1 MFVRQVGDKMQT
13 DLLNI
18 FFEESEEHLQSLNE
32 NVLILEQNPADMG
45 VIGEIFRSAHTFKGM
60 SASMEFTE
68 MADLTHKMEN
78 VLDEIRHG
86 NIVVN
91 ANIIDV
97 IFECIDNL
105 EKMVADVQ
113 QGGMGNIDAAS
124 TKQKLE
130 ALLNGNVEV
139 SADYVENNRISNK
152 NVVSHEVYIT
162 VEQQAILKAVRA
174 VMCIEA
180 LQNLGDIQKT
190 VPSIEEIEADAFGF
204 EFTVFMNTDRSV
216 EELKQVVLHVSEIDK
231 VEVKQGESS
240 QEVVSPEV
248 VVQEFVQVEET
259 VQPAIVTQMETPI
272 EAVVQPAMVTQ
283 METPIEE
290 VAQPASATSAKS
302 TTKTKNAK
310 VENRSIRV
318 QLEKIERLMNMF
330 EESVIERGRI
340 DELAQTIQ
348 NKELIEH
355 LNRLGDIS
363 KDIQNVL
370 LNMRMV
376 PIETVFNRFPRMVRM
391 LAKDLGKK
399 IDLQITGED
408 TEVDKIVID
417 EIGDPLVH
425 LIRNA
430 IDHGIETVEQRRD
443 AGKNETGTIKLEAF
457 HSGNH
462 VVIQITDDGNGIYKG
477 KVLEKAIKNGVVTEA
492 EANKLT
498 DREVFDLIFQPGF
511 STAEVVSDLSGR
523 GVGLDVV
530 KHTIHSLGGHL
541 IIDSE
546 EGKGSTFR
554 IELPLTL
561 SIIQSMLVQTND
573 KRYALPLGSIVE
585 AIRIKREDIQ
595 SLQGKDVLN
604 YRDQIIEVKH
614 LSTVFGEKT
623 VDEAFESYD
632 SQMVPVLIVR
642 NTHRSYGL
650 IVNTIIGQRE
660 IVLKSLG
667 DFFAESSNY
676 FSGATILGDGR
687 VVLILNPEGL

>member
-1 MFVRQVGDKMQT
+1 MQT

-18 FFEESEEHLQSLNE
+18 FFEEAEEHLQSLNE
-32 NVLILEQNPADMG
+32 NVLNLEQNPADMD
-45 VIGEIFRSAHTFKGM
+45 VVGEIFRSAHTFKGM

-86 NIVVN
+86 NMMVN

-113 QGGMGNIDAAS
+113 QGGMGNIDVVS
-124 TKQKLE
+124 TKHKLE
-130 ALLNGNVEV
+130 ALLNGNVE
-139 SADYVENNRISNK
+139 SSMEHTEPSSINNDDT
-152 NVVSHEVYIT
+152 VSHEVYIT

-174 VMCIEA
+174 IMCIEA
-180 LQNLGDIQKT
+180 LQNLGSIQKT

-204 EFTVFMNTDRSV
+204 EFTVYMDTDRSV
-216 EELKQVVLHVSEIDK
+216 EELKQVVLHVSEIEK
-231 VEVKQGESS
+231 VEVKQGNYIA
-240 QEVVSPEV
+240 QEV
-248 VVQEFVQVEET
+248 VQVEET
-259 VQPAIVTQMETPI
+259 ILPIAATQHESSL
-272 EAVVQPAMVTQ
+272 EAST
-283 METPIEE
+283 E
-290 VAQPASATSAKS
+290 PASTTSAKS

-340 DELAQTIQ
+340 DELAETIQ

-399 IDLQITGED
+399 IDLQIKGED

-430 IDHGIETVEQRRD
+430 IDHGVETVEKRRD

-462 VVIQITDDGNGIYKG
+462 VVIQITDDGNGIHKG

-492 EANKLT
+492 EANKLS

-561 SIIQSMLVQTND
+561 SIIQSMLIQTND
-573 KRYALPLGSIVE
+573 KRYALPLGNIVE
-585 AIRIKREDIQ
+585 AIRIKKEDIQ

-604 YRDQIIEVKH
+604 YRNQIIEVKH
-614 LSTVFGEKT
+614 LSTVFGENT
-623 VDEAFESYD
+623 VDEAFASYD

>member
-1 MFVRQVGDKMQT
+1 MQT

-32 NVLILEQNPADMG
+32 NVLTLEQNPADMD
-45 VIGEIFRSAHTFKGM
+45 VVGEIFRSAHTFKGM
-60 SASMEFTE
+60 SASMEFAE

-91 ANIIDV
+91 ADIIDV

-113 QGGMGNIDAAS
+113 QGGMGNIDVVS

-130 ALLNGNVEV
+130 ALLHGNVVTPTEHIEQ
-139 SADYVENNRISNK
+139 DHIGNDGG
-152 NVVSHEVYIT
+152 VSHEVHIT

-174 VMCIEA
+174 IMCIEA
-180 LQNLGDIQKT
+180 LQNVGNIQKT

-204 EFTVFMNTDRSV
+204 EFTVFMDTDYNV
-216 EELKQVVLHVSEIDK
+216 EELKQVVLHISEIEK
-231 VEVKQGESS
+231 VEVKQGHTS
-240 QEVVSPEV
+240 QEVVQIEKMIQSSAVAQVVSP
-248 VVQEFVQVEET
+248 VEAPK
-259 VQPAIVTQMETPI
+259 QPANTTP
-272 EAVVQPAMVTQ
+272 
-283 METPIEE
+283 
-290 VAQPASATSAKS
+290 AKS
-302 TTKTKNAK
+302 TVKTKNAK

-318 QLEKIERLMNMF
+318 QLEKIETLMNMF

-399 IDLQITGED
+399 IDLQITGET

-430 IDHGIETVEQRRD
+430 IDHGVETVEKRRD

-462 VVIQITDDGNGIYKG
+462 VVIQITDDGNGINKG

-492 EANKLT
+492 DANRLT

-573 KRYALPLGSIVE
+573 KRYALPLGNIVE

-604 YRDQIIEVKH
+604 YRNQIIEVKH

-623 VDEAFESYD
+623 VDEAFASYD
-632 SQMVPVLIVR
+632 GQMVPVLIVR

>member
-1 MFVRQVGDKMQT
+1 MQT
-13 DLLNI
+13 DLLSI
-18 FFEESEEHLQSLNE
+18 FFEESEEHLQALNE
-32 NVLILEQNPADMG
+32 NVLILEQKPGDME
-45 VIGEIFRSAHTFKGM
+45 VVGEIFRSAHTFKGM
-60 SASMEFTE
+60 SASMGFTE

-86 NIVVN
+86 NMAVN

-113 QGGMGNIDAAS
+113 QGGMGNIHVAS

-130 ALLNGNVEV
+130 ALLHGEQP
-139 SADYVENNRISNK
+139 
-152 NVVSHEVYIT
+152 
-162 VEQQAILKAVRA
+162 VEQAENEIEQNQDDKASLVVHISIQQQAMLKAVRA
-174 VMCIEA
+174 IMCIEA
-180 LQNLGDIQKT
+180 LSSLGEIEKT
-190 VPSIEEIEADAFGF
+190 VPTVEEIEADTFDF
-204 EFTVFMNTDRSV
+204 EFTVYLKTERS
-216 EELKQVVLHVSEIDK
+216 EEEIQQAVLHVSEIEK
-231 VEVKQGESS
+231 AEVKRLE
-240 QEVVSPEV
+240 ELSPVKIEEKQS
-248 VVQEFVQVEET
+248 VQEKELSQQSAVKE
-259 VQPAIVTQMETPI
+259 PAK
-272 EAVVQPAMVTQ
+272 
-283 METPIEE
+283 
-290 VAQPASATSAKS
+290 AKGKS
-302 TTKTKNAK
+302 AK

-318 QLEKIERLMNMF
+318 QLDKIERLMNMF

-340 DELAQTIQ
+340 DELAESIQ

-391 LAKDLGKK
+391 LAKELGKK

-425 LIRNA
+425 IIRNA
-430 IDHGIETVEQRRD
+430 IDHGIETVDARRN
-443 AGKNETGTIKLEAF
+443 AGKSETGTIKLEAF

-462 VVIQITDDGNGIYKG
+462 VVIQISDDGSGIHKG
-477 KVLEKAIKNGVVTEA
+477 RVLKKAIQNGVVTEA

-498 DREVFDLIFQPGF
+498 DREVYELILAPGF

-530 KHTIHSLGGHL
+530 KHTINSLGGHV

-561 SIIQSMLVQTND
+561 SIIQSMLVQTNET
-573 KRYALPLGSIVE
+573 RYALPLGNIVE
-585 AIRIKREDIQ
+585 AVRIRKEDIQ
-595 SLQGKDVLN
+595 TLQGKDILN
-604 YRDQIIEVKH
+604 YRDQVIEVKH
-614 LSTVFGEKT
+614 LSVIFGEKT
-623 VDEAFESYD
+623 LEEALAAYEG
-632 SQMVPVLIVR
+632 QMVPVLIVR
-642 NTHRSYGL
+642 NSRRSYGL
-650 IVNTIIGQRE
+650 VVNTIIGQRE

-667 DFFAESSNY
+667 DFFADSVTY

>member
-1 MFVRQVGDKMQT
+1 MQT

-32 NVLILEQNPADMG
+32 NVLVLEQNPADMD
-45 VIGEIFRSAHTFKGM
+45 VVGEIFRSAHTFKGM

-91 ANIIDV
+91 ADIIDV

-113 QGGMGNIDAAS
+113 QGGMGNIDVVS

-130 ALLNGNVEV
+130 ALLNCNVEA
-139 SADYVENNRISNK
+139 SMKHIEQECINK
-152 NVVSHEVYIT
+152 NDAVSHEVHIT

-174 VMCIEA
+174 IMCIEA
-180 LQNLGDIQKT
+180 LQNVGNIQKT

-204 EFTVFMNTDRSV
+204 EFTVFMDTDCSV
-216 EELKQVVLHVSEIDK
+216 EELKQVVLHVSEIEK
-231 VEVKQGESS
+231 VEVTQGEPIAREVASKKVVT
-240 QEVVSPEV
+240 QEV
-248 VVQEFVQVEET
+248 VQVEET
-259 VQPAIVTQMETPI
+259 LQPAVVTPV
-272 EAVVQPAMVTQ
+272 EATNQP
-283 METPIEE
+283 
-290 VAQPASATSAKS
+290 TSTMPAKS
-302 TTKTKNAK
+302 TAKTKNAK

-430 IDHGIETVEQRRD
+430 IDHGIETVEKRRD

-462 VVIQITDDGNGIYKG
+462 VVIQITDDGNGINKG
-477 KVLEKAIKNGVVTEA
+477 KVLEKAIKNGVVTESD
-492 EANKLT
+492 ANRLT

-573 KRYALPLGSIVE
+573 KRYALPLGNIVE

-604 YRDQIIEVKH
+604 YRNQIIEVKH

-623 VDEAFESYD
+623 VDEAFASYD
-632 SQMVPVLIVR
+632 GQMVPVLIVR

>member
-1 MFVRQVGDKMQT
+1 MQT

-32 NVLILEQNPADMG
+32 NVLVLEQNPADMD
-45 VIGEIFRSAHTFKGM
+45 VVGEIFRSAHTFKGM

-91 ANIIDV
+91 ADIIDV

-113 QGGMGNIDAAS
+113 QGGMGNIDVAS

-130 ALLNGNVEV
+130 VLLNGNVETPTEHIEQNHIDNDD
-139 SADYVENNRISNK
+139 A
-152 NVVSHEVYIT
+152 VSHEVHIT

-174 VMCIEA
+174 IMCIEA
-180 LQNLGDIQKT
+180 LQNVGNIQKT
-190 VPSIEEIEADAFGF
+190 APSIEEIEADAFGF
-204 EFTVFMNTDRSV
+204 EFTVFMDTDCSI
-216 EELKQVVLHVSEIDK
+216 EELKQVVLYVSEIEK
-231 VEVKQGESS
+231 VEVKQGEPISKEVAS
-240 QEVVSPEV
+240 KKVVTQEG
-248 VVQEFVQVEET
+248 VQVEEKL
-259 VQPAIVTQMETPI
+259 QPAVATQVESPI
-272 EAVVQPAMVTQ
+272 ETTNQPSSAM
-283 METPIEE
+283 P
-290 VAQPASATSAKS
+290 AKS

-430 IDHGIETVEQRRD
+430 IDHGVETVEKRRD

-462 VVIQITDDGNGIYKG
+462 VVIQITDDGNGINKG

-492 EANKLT
+492 DANRLT

-573 KRYALPLGSIVE
+573 KRYALPLGNIVE

-604 YRDQIIEVKH
+604 YRNQIIEVKH

-623 VDEAFESYD
+623 VDEAFASYD
-632 SQMVPVLIVR
+632 GQMVPVLIVR

>member
-1 MFVRQVGDKMQT
+1 MQT

-18 FFEESEEHLQSLNE
+18 FFEEAEEHLQSLNE
-32 NVLILEQNPADMG
+32 NVLNLERNPADMG
-45 VIGEIFRSAHTFKGM
+45 VVGEIFRSAHTFKGM

-68 MADLTHKMEN
+68 MADLTHKMES

-86 NIVVN
+86 NMMVN

-113 QGGMGNIDAAS
+113 QGGMGNIDVVS
-124 TKQKLE
+124 TKFKLE
-130 ALLNGNVEV
+130 ALLNGNVEA
-139 SADYVENNRISNK
+139 SMENAEQSSINNDDT
-152 NVVSHEVYIT
+152 VSHEVYIT

-174 VMCIEA
+174 IMCIEA
-180 LQNLGDIQKT
+180 LQNLGNIQKT

-204 EFTVFMNTDRSV
+204 EFTVYMNTDHSV
-216 EELKQVVLHVSEIDK
+216 EELKRVVLHVSEIEK
-231 VEVKQGESS
+231 VEVKQGSHK
-240 QEVVSPEV
+240 
-248 VVQEFVQVEET
+248 VQEGVQVEET
-259 VQPAIVTQMETPI
+259 IQQVEARQLESSLELPIQPV
-272 EAVVQPAMVTQ
+272 
-283 METPIEE
+283 
-290 VAQPASATSAKS
+290 SNTSTKR

-318 QLEKIERLMNMF
+318 QLEKIETLMNMF

-340 DELAQTIQ
+340 DELAETIQ

-430 IDHGIETVEQRRD
+430 IDHGIETVEKRRD

-462 VVIQITDDGNGIYKG
+462 VVIQITDDGNGIYKE
-477 KVLEKAIKNGVVTEA
+477 KVLEKAIKNGVITET

-498 DREVFDLIFQPGF
+498 DREVYDLIFQPGF

-573 KRYALPLGSIVE
+573 TRYALPLGNIVE
-585 AIRIKREDIQ
+585 AIRIQKEDIQ

-604 YRDQIIEVKH
+604 YRNQIIEVKH
-614 LSTVFGEKT
+614 LNTVFGEKT
-623 VDEAFESYD
+623 VDDAFASYD

-642 NTHRSYGL
+642 NSHRSYGL

>member
-1 MFVRQVGDKMQT
+1 MQT

-32 NVLILEQNPADMG
+32 NVLTLEQNPADMD
-45 VIGEIFRSAHTFKGM
+45 VVGEIFRSAHTFKGM

-86 NIVVN
+86 NIFVN
-91 ANIIDV
+91 AEIIDV

-113 QGGMGNIDAAS
+113 QGGMGNIDVVA

-130 ALLNGNVEV
+130 ALLNGNIEIPT
-139 SADYVENNRISNK
+139 EHIEQKTINNDDA
-152 NVVSHEVYIT
+152 VSHEVHIT

-174 VMCIEA
+174 IMCIEA
-180 LQNLGDIQKT
+180 LQNVGNVQKT

-204 EFTVFMNTDRSV
+204 EFTVFMDTDQSE
-216 EELKQVVLHVSEIDK
+216 EELKQVVLHVSEIEK
-231 VEVKQGESS
+231 VEVKQGHTSK
-240 QEVVSPEV
+240 EVVSKELGTQEA
-248 VVQEFVQVEET
+248 VQEDIQAATHVEST
-259 VQPAIVTQMETPI
+259 K
-272 EAVVQPAMVTQ
+272 
-283 METPIEE
+283 E
-290 VAQPASATSAKS
+290 VSKQPASATPAKS
-302 TTKTKNAK
+302 TAKTKNGK

-340 DELAQTIQ
+340 DELAQAIQ

-430 IDHGIETVEQRRD
+430 IDHGVETVEQRRD

-462 VVIQITDDGNGIYKG
+462 VVIQITDDGNGIHKG
-477 KVLEKAIKNGVVTEA
+477 KVLEKAIKNGVVTES

-573 KRYALPLGSIVE
+573 KRYAFPLGNIVE

-604 YRDQIIEVKH
+604 YRNQIIEVKH

-623 VDEAFESYD
+623 VDEAFASYD
-632 SQMVPVLIVR
+632 GQMVPVLIVR

>member
-1 MFVRQVGDKMQT
+1 MQT

-32 NVLILEQNPADMG
+32 NVLTLEQNPTDMD
-45 VIGEIFRSAHTFKGM
+45 VVGEIFRSAHTFKGM

-91 ANIIDV
+91 AEIIDV

-113 QGGMGNIDAAS
+113 QGGMGNIDVVA

-130 ALLNGNVEV
+130 ALLDGNIEIPN
-139 SADYVENNRISNK
+139 EEHIEQETINNDDAA
-152 NVVSHEVYIT
+152 SHEVHIT

-174 VMCIEA
+174 IMCIEA
-180 LQNLGDIQKT
+180 LQNVGNVQKT

-204 EFTVFMNTDRSV
+204 EFTVFMDTDQSE
-216 EELKQVVLHVSEIDK
+216 EELKQVVLHVSEIEK
-231 VEVKQGESS
+231 VEVKQGHILK
-240 QEVVSPEV
+240 EVVSKELGTQEA
-248 VVQEFVQVEET
+248 VQEDIQVATHVEPTKEESK
-259 VQPAIVTQMETPI
+259 QSANATP
-272 EAVVQPAMVTQ
+272 
-283 METPIEE
+283 
-290 VAQPASATSAKS
+290 AKS
-302 TTKTKNAK
+302 AAKTKNGK

-340 DELAQTIQ
+340 DELAQAIQ

-430 IDHGIETVEQRRD
+430 IDHGVETVEQRRD

-462 VVIQITDDGNGIYKG
+462 VVIQITDDGNGIHKG
-477 KVLEKAIKNGVVTEA
+477 KVLEKAIKNGVVTES

-573 KRYALPLGSIVE
+573 KRYAFPLGNIVE

-604 YRDQIIEVKH
+604 YRNQIIEVKH

-623 VDEAFESYD
+623 VDEAFASYD
-632 SQMVPVLIVR
+632 GQMVPVLIVR

>member
-1 MFVRQVGDKMQT
+1 MQT

-32 NVLILEQNPADMG
+32 NVLVLEQNPTDMD
-45 VIGEIFRSAHTFKGM
+45 VVGEIFRSAHTFKGM

-91 ANIIDV
+91 ADIIDV

-113 QGGMGNIDAAS
+113 QGGMGNIDVAS

-130 ALLNGNVEV
+130 ALLNCNVEA
-139 SADYVENNRISNK
+139 SMKHIEQECINK
-152 NVVSHEVYIT
+152 NDAVSHEVHIT

-174 VMCIEA
+174 IMCIEA
-180 LQNLGDIQKT
+180 LQNVGNIQKT

-204 EFTVFMNTDRSV
+204 EFTVFMDTDCSV
-216 EELKQVVLHVSEIDK
+216 EELKQVVLHVSEIEK
-231 VEVKQGESS
+231 VEVTQGEPIAREVASQKVVT
-240 QEVVSPEV
+240 QEV
-248 VVQEFVQVEET
+248 VQVEET
-259 VQPAIVTQMETPI
+259 LQPAVVTPV
-272 EAVVQPAMVTQ
+272 EATNQP
-283 METPIEE
+283 
-290 VAQPASATSAKS
+290 TSTMPAKS
-302 TTKTKNAK
+302 TAKTKNAK

-430 IDHGIETVEQRRD
+430 IDHGIETVEKRRD

-462 VVIQITDDGNGIYKG
+462 VVIQITDDGNGIHKE
-477 KVLEKAIKNGVVTEA
+477 KVLEKAIKNGVVTESD
-492 EANKLT
+492 ANRLT

-573 KRYALPLGSIVE
+573 KRYALPLGNIVE

-604 YRDQIIEVKH
+604 YRNQIIEVKH

-623 VDEAFESYD
+623 VDEAFASYD
-632 SQMVPVLIVR
+632 GQMVPVLIVR

>member
-1 MFVRQVGDKMQT
+1 MQT

-32 NVLILEQNPADMG
+32 NVLILEQNPTDMD
-45 VIGEIFRSAHTFKGM
+45 VVGEIFRSAHTFKGM

-86 NIVVN
+86 NIVVH
-91 ANIIDV
+91 ADIIDV

-113 QGGMGNIDAAS
+113 QGGMGNIDVVA

-130 ALLNGNVEV
+130 ALLNGNVET
-139 SADYVENNRISNK
+139 SMEHIEQESINNDDA
-152 NVVSHEVYIT
+152 VSHEVHIT

-174 VMCIEA
+174 IMCIEA
-180 LQNLGDIQKT
+180 LQNIGDIQKT

-204 EFTVFMNTDRSV
+204 EFTVFMNTDRS
-216 EELKQVVLHVSEIDK
+216 EEEVKQVVLHVSEIEK
-231 VEVKQGESS
+231 VVVKQGESL
-240 QEVVSPEV
+240 QEVDSMVATQETTRVEEMIQSSV
-248 VVQEFVQVEET
+248 VAQVE
-259 VQPAIVTQMETPI
+259 API
-272 EAVVQPAMVTQ
+272 ETAK
-283 METPIEE
+283 
-290 VAQPASATSAKS
+290 QPASAMPTKS
-302 TTKTKNAK
+302 TAKTKNAK
-310 VENRSIRV
+310 GENRSIRV

-340 DELAQTIQ
+340 DELAQAIQ

-430 IDHGIETVEQRRD
+430 IDHGIETVEKRRD

-462 VVIQITDDGNGIYKG
+462 VVIQITDDGNGIHKG
-477 KVLEKAIKNGVVTEA
+477 KVLEKAIKNGVVTES

-573 KRYALPLGSIVE
+573 KRYALPLGNIVE

-595 SLQGKDVLN
+595 TLQGKDVLN

-614 LSTVFGEKT
+614 LSTVFGEKS
-623 VDEAFESYD
+623 VDEAFESYE

>member
-1 MFVRQVGDKMQT
+1 MKMQT

-32 NVLILEQNPADMG
+32 NVLTLEQNPTDMD
-45 VIGEIFRSAHTFKGM
+45 VVGEIFRSAHTFKGM

-91 ANIIDV
+91 AEIIDV

-113 QGGMGNIDAAS
+113 QGGMGNIDVVA

-130 ALLNGNVEV
+130 ALLNGNVETP
-139 SADYVENNRISNK
+139 AEYIEQEPINNDDA
-152 NVVSHEVYIT
+152 VSHEVHIT

-174 VMCIEA
+174 IMCIEA
-180 LQNLGDIQKT
+180 LQNVGEIQKT

-204 EFTVFMNTDRSV
+204 EFTVFMDTDQSE
-216 EELKQVVLHVSEIDK
+216 EELKQVVLHVSEIEK
-231 VEVKQGESS
+231 VEVKQGHTLK
-240 QEVVSPEV
+240 EVVSKELGTQEA
-248 VVQEFVQVEET
+248 VQEDIQAATHVEST
-259 VQPAIVTQMETPI
+259 K
-272 EAVVQPAMVTQ
+272 
-283 METPIEE
+283 E
-290 VAQPASATSAKS
+290 VSKQPASATPAKS
-302 TTKTKNAK
+302 TAKTKNGK

-340 DELAQTIQ
+340 DELAQAIQ

-430 IDHGIETVEQRRD
+430 IDHGVETVEQRRD

-462 VVIQITDDGNGIYKG
+462 VVIQITDDGNGIHKG
-477 KVLEKAIKNGVVTEA
+477 KVLEKAIKNGVVTES

-573 KRYALPLGSIVE
+573 KRYAFPLGNIVE

-604 YRDQIIEVKH
+604 YRNQIIEVKH

-623 VDEAFESYD
+623 VDEAFASYD
-632 SQMVPVLIVR
+632 GQMVPVLIVR

>member
-1 MFVRQVGDKMQT
+1 MQT

-32 NVLILEQNPADMG
+32 NVLTLEQNPADMD
-45 VIGEIFRSAHTFKGM
+45 VVGEIFRSAHTFKGM
-60 SASMEFTE
+60 SASMEFAE

-91 ANIIDV
+91 ADIIDV

-113 QGGMGNIDAAS
+113 QGGMGNIDVVS

-130 ALLNGNVEV
+130 ALLHGNVVTPTEHIEQ
-139 SADYVENNRISNK
+139 DHIGNDGG
-152 NVVSHEVYIT
+152 VSHEVHIT

-174 VMCIEA
+174 IMCIEA
-180 LQNLGDIQKT
+180 LQNVGNIQKT

-204 EFTVFMNTDRSV
+204 EFTVFMDTDYNV
-216 EELKQVVLHVSEIDK
+216 EELKQVVLHISEIEK
-231 VEVKQGESS
+231 VEVKQGHTS
-240 QEVVSPEV
+240 QEAVQIEKMIQSSAIAQVVSP
-248 VVQEFVQVEET
+248 VEAPKQSANT
-259 VQPAIVTQMETPI
+259 TP
-272 EAVVQPAMVTQ
+272 
-283 METPIEE
+283 
-290 VAQPASATSAKS
+290 AKS
-302 TTKTKNAK
+302 TVKTKNAK

-318 QLEKIERLMNMF
+318 QLEKIETLMNMF

-399 IDLQITGED
+399 IDLQITGET

-430 IDHGIETVEQRRD
+430 IDHGVETVEKRRD
-443 AGKNETGTIKLEAF
+443 AGKNETGTIELEAF

-462 VVIQITDDGNGIYKG
+462 VVIQITDDGNGINKG

-492 EANKLT
+492 DANRLT

-573 KRYALPLGSIVE
+573 KRYALPLGNIVE

-604 YRDQIIEVKH
+604 YRNQIIEVKH

-623 VDEAFESYD
+623 VDEAFASYD
-632 SQMVPVLIVR
+632 GQMVPVLIVR

>member
-1 MFVRQVGDKMQT
+1 MQT

-32 NVLILEQNPADMG
+32 NVLTLEQNPADMD
-45 VIGEIFRSAHTFKGM
+45 VVGEIFRSAHTFKGM

-91 ANIIDV
+91 AEIIDV

-113 QGGMGNIDAAS
+113 QGGMGNIDVIT

-130 ALLNGNVEV
+130 ALLNGNVETP
-139 SADYVENNRISNK
+139 VEYIEQELINNDDA
-152 NVVSHEVYIT
+152 VSHEVHIT

-174 VMCIEA
+174 IMCIEA
-180 LQNLGDIQKT
+180 LQNVGNVQKT

-204 EFTVFMNTDRSV
+204 EFTVFMDTDQSE
-216 EELKQVVLHVSEIDK
+216 EELKQVVLHVSEIEK
-231 VEVKQGESS
+231 VEVKQGHTSKEVVSEELAT
-240 QEVVSPEV
+240 QEVVQV
-248 VVQEFVQVEET
+248 ATQVESTKE
-259 VQPAIVTQMETPI
+259 ISK
-272 EAVVQPAMVTQ
+272 
-283 METPIEE
+283 
-290 VAQPASATSAKS
+290 QPASATSAKS
-302 TTKTKNAK
+302 NAKTKSGK

-340 DELAQTIQ
+340 DELAQRIQ

-430 IDHGIETVEQRRD
+430 IDHGVETVEQRRD

-462 VVIQITDDGNGIYKG
+462 VVIQITDDGNGIHKG
-477 KVLEKAIKNGVVTEA
+477 KVLEKAIKNGVVTES

-573 KRYALPLGSIVE
+573 KRYAFPLGNIVE

-604 YRDQIIEVKH
+604 YRNQIIEVKH

-623 VDEAFESYD
+623 VDEAFASYD
-632 SQMVPVLIVR
+632 GQMVPVLIVR

>member
-1 MFVRQVGDKMQT
+1 MQT

-18 FFEESEEHLQSLNE
+18 FFEEAEEHLQSLNE
-32 NVLILEQNPADMG
+32 NVLNLEQNPADMG
-45 VIGEIFRSAHTFKGM
+45 VVGEIFRSAHTFKGM
-60 SASMEFTE
+60 SASMEFAE

-86 NIVVN
+86 NMMVN

-105 EKMVADVQ
+105 EKMVTDVQ
-113 QGGMGNIDAAS
+113 QGGMGNIDVVS
-124 TKQKLE
+124 TKHKLE

-139 SADYVENNRISNK
+139 SMEQVEQSSINNDDT
-152 NVVSHEVYIT
+152 VSHEVYIT

-174 VMCIEA
+174 IMCIEA
-180 LQNLGDIQKT
+180 LQNVGDIQKT

-204 EFTVFMNTDRSV
+204 EFTVYMDTDRSV
-216 EELKQVVLHVSEIDK
+216 EELKQVVLHVSEIEK
-231 VEVKQGESS
+231 VEVKQGNIAE
-240 QEVVSPEV
+240 EGI
-248 VVQEFVQVEET
+248 VQSI
-259 VQPAIVTQMETPI
+259 AATQLDPSLEARTPT
-272 EAVVQPAMVTQ
+272 AST
-283 METPIEE
+283 TP
-290 VAQPASATSAKS
+290 AKS
-302 TTKTKNAK
+302 NTKTKNAK

-340 DELAQTIQ
+340 DELAETIQ

-399 IDLQITGED
+399 IDLQIKGED

-430 IDHGIETVEQRRD
+430 IDHGIETVENRRD

-462 VVIQITDDGNGIYKG
+462 VVIQITDDGNGIHKG
-477 KVLEKAIKNGVVTEA
+477 KVLEKAIKNGVVTES

-573 KRYALPLGSIVE
+573 KRYALPLGNIAE
-585 AIRIKREDIQ
+585 AIRIKKEDIQ

-604 YRDQIIEVKH
+604 YRNQIIEVKH

-623 VDEAFESYD
+623 VDEAFASYD

>member
-1 MFVRQVGDKMQT
+1 MQT

-32 NVLILEQNPADMG
+32 NVLTLEQNPADMD
-45 VIGEIFRSAHTFKGM
+45 VVGEIFRSAHTFKGM
-60 SASMEFTE
+60 SASMEFAE

-91 ANIIDV
+91 ADIIDV

-113 QGGMGNIDAAS
+113 QGGMGNIDVVS

-130 ALLNGNVEV
+130 ALLHGNVVTPTEHIEQ
-139 SADYVENNRISNK
+139 DHIGNDGG
-152 NVVSHEVYIT
+152 VSHEVHIT

-174 VMCIEA
+174 IMCIEA
-180 LQNLGDIQKT
+180 LQNVGNIQKT

-204 EFTVFMNTDRSV
+204 EFTVFMDTDYNV
-216 EELKQVVLHVSEIDK
+216 EELKQVVLHISEIEK
-231 VEVKQGESS
+231 VEVKQGHTS
-240 QEVVSPEV
+240 QEAVQIEKMIQSSAVAQVVSP
-248 VVQEFVQVEET
+248 VEAPK
-259 VQPAIVTQMETPI
+259 QPANTTP
-272 EAVVQPAMVTQ
+272 
-283 METPIEE
+283 
-290 VAQPASATSAKS
+290 AKS
-302 TTKTKNAK
+302 TVKTKNAK

-318 QLEKIERLMNMF
+318 QLEKIETLMNMF

-399 IDLQITGED
+399 IDLQITGET

-430 IDHGIETVEQRRD
+430 IDHGVETVEKRRD

-462 VVIQITDDGNGIYKG
+462 VVIQITDDGNGINKG

-492 EANKLT
+492 DANRLT

-573 KRYALPLGSIVE
+573 KRYALPLGNIVE
-585 AIRIKREDIQ
+585 AI
-595 SLQGKDVLN
+595 
-604 YRDQIIEVKH
+604 
-614 LSTVFGEKT
+614 
-623 VDEAFESYD
+623 
-632 SQMVPVLIVR
+632 
-642 NTHRSYGL
+642 
-650 IVNTIIGQRE
+650 
-660 IVLKSLG
+660 
-667 DFFAESSNY
+667 
-676 FSGATILGDGR
+676 
-687 VVLILNPEGL
+687 

>member
-1 MFVRQVGDKMQT
+1 MQT

-18 FFEESEEHLQSLNE
+18 FFEEAEEHLQSLNE
-32 NVLILEQNPADMG
+32 NVLNLEQNPADMG
-45 VIGEIFRSAHTFKGM
+45 VVGEIFRSAHTFKGM
-60 SASMEFTE
+60 SASMEFAE

-86 NIVVN
+86 NMMVN

-113 QGGMGNIDAAS
+113 QGGMGNIDVVS
-124 TKQKLE
+124 TKHKLE
-130 ALLNGNVEV
+130 ALLNGNVEA
-139 SADYVENNRISNK
+139 SMEQVEQSSINNDDT
-152 NVVSHEVYIT
+152 VSHEVYIT

-174 VMCIEA
+174 IMCIEA
-180 LQNLGDIQKT
+180 LQNVGDIQKT

-204 EFTVFMNTDRSV
+204 EFTVYMDTDRSV
-216 EELKQVVLHVSEIDK
+216 EELKQVVLHVSEIEK
-231 VEVKQGESS
+231 VEVKQRNIAEEGI
-240 QEVVSPEV
+240 
-248 VVQEFVQVEET
+248 VQSI
-259 VQPAIVTQMETPI
+259 AATQLDPSLEARTPT
-272 EAVVQPAMVTQ
+272 AST
-283 METPIEE
+283 TP
-290 VAQPASATSAKS
+290 AKS

-340 DELAQTIQ
+340 DELAETIQ

-399 IDLQITGED
+399 IDLQIKGED

-430 IDHGIETVEQRRD
+430 IDHGIETVENRRD

-462 VVIQITDDGNGIYKG
+462 VVIQITDDGNGIHKG
-477 KVLEKAIKNGVVTEA
+477 KVLEKAIKNGVVTES

-573 KRYALPLGSIVE
+573 KRYALPLGNIAE
-585 AIRIKREDIQ
+585 AIRIKKEDIQ

-604 YRDQIIEVKH
+604 YRNQIIEVKH

-623 VDEAFESYD
+623 VDEAFASYD

>member
-1 MFVRQVGDKMQT
+1 MQT

-32 NVLILEQNPADMG
+32 NVLVLEQNPADMD
-45 VIGEIFRSAHTFKGM
+45 VVGEIFRSAHTFKGM

-91 ANIIDV
+91 ADIIDV

-113 QGGMGNIDAAS
+113 QGGMGNIDVAS

-130 ALLNGNVEV
+130 ALLNGNVETPTEHIEQNHIDTDD
-139 SADYVENNRISNK
+139 A
-152 NVVSHEVYIT
+152 VSHEVHIT

-174 VMCIEA
+174 IMCIEA
-180 LQNLGDIQKT
+180 LQNVGNIQKT
-190 VPSIEEIEADAFGF
+190 APSIEEIEADAFGF
-204 EFTVFMNTDRSV
+204 EFTVFMDTDCSI
-216 EELKQVVLHVSEIDK
+216 EELKQVVLHVSEIEK
-231 VEVKQGESS
+231 VEVKQGEPISKEVAS
-240 QEVVSPEV
+240 KKVVTQEV
-248 VVQEFVQVEET
+248 VQVEEKL
-259 VQPAIVTQMETPI
+259 QPAVATQVESPI
-272 EAVVQPAMVTQ
+272 ETTNQPSSAM
-283 METPIEE
+283 P
-290 VAQPASATSAKS
+290 AKS

-430 IDHGIETVEQRRD
+430 IDHGVETVEKRRD

-462 VVIQITDDGNGIYKG
+462 VVIQITDDGNGINKG

-492 EANKLT
+492 DANRLT

-573 KRYALPLGSIVE
+573 KRYALPLGNIVE

-604 YRDQIIEVKH
+604 YRNQIIEVKH

-623 VDEAFESYD
+623 VDEAFASYD
-632 SQMVPVLIVR
+632 GQMVPVLIVR

>member
-1 MFVRQVGDKMQT
+1 MQT

-32 NVLILEQNPADMG
+32 NVLVLEQNPADMD
-45 VIGEIFRSAHTFKGM
+45 VVGEIFRSAHTFKGM

-91 ANIIDV
+91 ADIIDV

-113 QGGMGNIDAAS
+113 QGGMGNIDVVS

-130 ALLNGNVEV
+130 ALLNGNVETP
-139 SADYVENNRISNK
+139 AEHVEQNHIDNDDA
-152 NVVSHEVYIT
+152 VSHEVHIT

-174 VMCIEA
+174 IMCIEA
-180 LQNLGDIQKT
+180 LQNVGNIQKT
-190 VPSIEEIEADAFGF
+190 APSIEEIEADAFGF
-204 EFTVFMNTDRSV
+204 EFTVFMDTDCSI
-216 EELKQVVLHVSEIDK
+216 EELKQVVLHVSEIEK
-231 VEVKQGESS
+231 VEVKQGEPISREVAS
-240 QEVVSPEV
+240 KKVVTQEV
-248 VVQEFVQVEET
+248 VQVEEML
-259 VQPAIVTQMETPI
+259 QPAVATQVESPIVATN
-272 EAVVQPAMVTQ
+272 QPTSAM
-283 METPIEE
+283 P
-290 VAQPASATSAKS
+290 AKS

-430 IDHGIETVEQRRD
+430 IDHGVETVEKRRD

-462 VVIQITDDGNGIYKG
+462 VVIQITDDGNGINKG

-492 EANKLT
+492 DANRLT

-573 KRYALPLGSIVE
+573 KRYALPLGNIVE

-604 YRDQIIEVKH
+604 YRNQIIEVKH

-623 VDEAFESYD
+623 VDEAFASYD
-632 SQMVPVLIVR
+632 GQMVPVLIVR

>member
-1 MFVRQVGDKMQT
+1 MQT

-32 NVLILEQNPADMG
+32 NVLTLEQNPADMD
-45 VIGEIFRSAHTFKGM
+45 VVGEIFRSAHTFKGM
-60 SASMEFTE
+60 SASMEFAE

-91 ANIIDV
+91 ADIIDV

-113 QGGMGNIDAAS
+113 QGGMGNIDVVS

-130 ALLNGNVEV
+130 ALLHGNVVTPTEHIEQ
-139 SADYVENNRISNK
+139 DHIGNDGG
-152 NVVSHEVYIT
+152 VSHEVHIT

-174 VMCIEA
+174 IMCIEA
-180 LQNLGDIQKT
+180 LQNVGNIQKT

-204 EFTVFMNTDRSV
+204 EFTVFMDTDYNV
-216 EELKQVVLHVSEIDK
+216 EELKQVVLHISEIEK
-231 VEVKQGESS
+231 VEVKQGHTS
-240 QEVVSPEV
+240 QEAVQIEKMIQSSAVAQVVSP
-248 VVQEFVQVEET
+248 VEAPK
-259 VQPAIVTQMETPI
+259 QPANTTP
-272 EAVVQPAMVTQ
+272 
-283 METPIEE
+283 
-290 VAQPASATSAKS
+290 AKS
-302 TTKTKNAK
+302 TVKTKNAK

-318 QLEKIERLMNMF
+318 QLEKIETLMNMF

-399 IDLQITGED
+399 IDLQITGET

-430 IDHGIETVEQRRD
+430 IDHGVETVEKRRD

-462 VVIQITDDGNGIYKG
+462 VVIQITDDGNGINKE

-492 EANKLT
+492 DANRLT

-573 KRYALPLGSIVE
+573 KRYALPLGNIVE

-604 YRDQIIEVKH
+604 YRNQIIEVKH

-623 VDEAFESYD
+623 VDEAFASYD
-632 SQMVPVLIVR
+632 GQMVPVLIVR

>member
-1 MFVRQVGDKMQT
+1 MQT

-32 NVLILEQNPADMG
+32 NVLVLEQNPADMD
-45 VIGEIFRSAHTFKGM
+45 VVGEIFRSAHTFKGM

-91 ANIIDV
+91 ADIIDV

-113 QGGMGNIDAAS
+113 QGGMGNIDVAS

-130 ALLNGNVEV
+130 ALLNGNVETPTEHIEQNHIDTDD
-139 SADYVENNRISNK
+139 A
-152 NVVSHEVYIT
+152 VSHEVHIT

-174 VMCIEA
+174 IMCIEA
-180 LQNLGDIQKT
+180 LQNIGNIQKT
-190 VPSIEEIEADAFGF
+190 APSIEEIEADAFGF
-204 EFTVFMNTDRSV
+204 EFTVFMDTDCSI
-216 EELKQVVLHVSEIDK
+216 EELKQVVLHVSEIEK
-231 VEVKQGESS
+231 VEVKQGEPISKEVAS
-240 QEVVSPEV
+240 KKVVTQEV
-248 VVQEFVQVEET
+248 VQVEEKL
-259 VQPAIVTQMETPI
+259 QPAVVTQVKSPI
-272 EAVVQPAMVTQ
+272 EATNQPSSTM
-283 METPIEE
+283 P
-290 VAQPASATSAKS
+290 AKS

-399 IDLQITGED
+399 IDLQITGEG

-430 IDHGIETVEQRRD
+430 IDHGIETVEKRRD

-462 VVIQITDDGNGIYKG
+462 VVIQITDDGNGINKG

-492 EANKLT
+492 DANRLT

-573 KRYALPLGSIVE
+573 KRYALPLGNIVE

-604 YRDQIIEVKH
+604 YRNQIIEVKH

-623 VDEAFESYD
+623 VDEAFASYD
-632 SQMVPVLIVR
+632 GQMVPVLIVR

>member
-1 MFVRQVGDKMQT
+1 MQT

-18 FFEESEEHLQSLNE
+18 FFEEAEEHLQSLNE
-32 NVLILEQNPADMG
+32 NVLNLEQNPEDME
-45 VIGEIFRSAHTFKGM
+45 VVGEIFRSAHTFKGM
-60 SASMEFTE
+60 SASMEFAE

-91 ANIIDV
+91 AVIIDV
-97 IFECIDNL
+97 VFECIDNL

-113 QGGMGNIDAAS
+113 QGGMGNLDVTA

-130 ALLNGNVEV
+130 VLLNGDVVGATENQTQVELEG
-139 SADYVENNRISNK
+139 DET
-152 NVVSHEVYIT
+152 VSHEIRVT

-174 VMCIEA
+174 IMCVEA
-180 LQNLGDIQKT
+180 LQNLGNIEKT
-190 VPSIEEIEADAFGF
+190 IPSIDEIEADAFGF
-204 EFTVFMNTDRSV
+204 EFIVYINSGQSE
-216 EELKQVVLHVSEIDK
+216 EELKQAALHVSEIEK
-231 VEVKQGESS
+231 VEVKRIEK
-240 QEVVSPEV
+240 EKVVIKEKEDVFQLVSKQTATPS
-248 VVQEFVQVEET
+248 
-259 VQPAIVTQMETPI
+259 QPAGQGAP
-272 EAVVQPAMVTQ
+272 QKGN
-283 METPIEE
+283 
-290 VAQPASATSAKS
+290 AKG
-302 TTKTKNAK
+302 KNTK

-340 DELAQTIQ
+340 DELAETIQ

-430 IDHGIETVEQRRD
+430 IDHGVETVEKRRD

-462 VVIQITDDGNGIYKG
+462 VVIQITDDGNGIHKG
-477 KVLEKAIKNGVVTEA
+477 KVLEKAIKNGVVTEV

-561 SIIQSMLVQTND
+561 SIIQSMLVQTNET
-573 KRYALPLGSIVE
+573 RYALPLGNIVE
-585 AIRIKREDIQ
+585 AIRIKKEDIQ

-614 LSTVFGEKT
+614 LSVVFGEKT

-632 SQMVPVLIVR
+632 SQMVPMLIVR

-667 DFFAESSNY
+667 DFFAESANH

>member
-1 MFVRQVGDKMQT
+1 MQT

-18 FFEESEEHLQSLNE
+18 FFEEAEEHLQSLNE
-32 NVLILEQNPADMG
+32 NVLNLEQNPEDME
-45 VIGEIFRSAHTFKGM
+45 VVGEIFRSAHTFKGM
-60 SASMEFTE
+60 SASMEFAE

-91 ANIIDV
+91 ADIIDV
-97 IFECIDNL
+97 VFECIDNL

-113 QGGMGNIDAAS
+113 QGGMGNIDVTA

-130 ALLNGNVEV
+130 VLLNGDVAGATENKTQVELE
-139 SADYVENNRISNK
+139 SDET
-152 NVVSHEVYIT
+152 VSHEIRVT

-174 VMCIEA
+174 IMCVEA
-180 LQNLGDIQKT
+180 LQNLGNIEKT
-190 VPSIEEIEADAFGF
+190 IPSIEEIEADAFGF
-204 EFTVFMNTDRSV
+204 EFIVYINSDRSE
-216 EELKQVVLHVSEIDK
+216 EELKQAALHVSEIEK
-231 VEVKQGESS
+231 VEVKRIEKEKAVIEEKEEVFQPVSKQTATSS
-240 QEVVSPEV
+240 Q
-248 VVQEFVQVEET
+248 
-259 VQPAIVTQMETPI
+259 PAGQGAP
-272 EAVVQPAMVTQ
+272 QKGN
-283 METPIEE
+283 
-290 VAQPASATSAKS
+290 AKG
-302 TTKTKNAK
+302 KNTK

-340 DELAQTIQ
+340 DELAETIQ

-430 IDHGIETVEQRRD
+430 IDHGVETVEKRRD

-462 VVIQITDDGNGIYKG
+462 VVIQITDDGNGIHKG
-477 KVLEKAIKNGVVTEA
+477 KVLEKAIKNGVVTEV

-561 SIIQSMLVQTND
+561 SIIQSMLVQTNET
-573 KRYALPLGSIVE
+573 RYALPLGNIVE
-585 AIRIKREDIQ
+585 AIRIKKEDIQ

-614 LSTVFGEKT
+614 LSVVFGEKT
-623 VDEAFESYD
+623 ADEAFESYD
-632 SQMVPVLIVR
+632 SQMVPMLIVR

-667 DFFAESSNY
+667 DFFAESANH

>member
-1 MFVRQVGDKMQT
+1 MQT

-45 VIGEIFRSAHTFKGM
+45 VVGEIFRSAHTFKGM

-86 NIVVN
+86 NIVVH

-113 QGGMGNIDAAS
+113 QGGMGNIDVIT

-130 ALLNGNVEV
+130 ALLNGNVETP
-139 SADYVENNRISNK
+139 AEYIEQEPINNDA
-152 NVVSHEVYIT
+152 VSHEVHIT

-174 VMCIEA
+174 IMCIEA
-180 LQNLGDIQKT
+180 LQNIGDIQKT

-216 EELKQVVLHVSEIDK
+216 EELKQVVLHVSEIEK
-231 VEVKQGESS
+231 VLVKQGESL
-240 QEVVSPEV
+240 QEVDSKFAIEEMIQSDV
-248 VVQEFVQVEET
+248 VTQVEA
-259 VQPAIVTQMETPI
+259 PME
-272 EAVVQPAMVTQ
+272 AAK
-283 METPIEE
+283 
-290 VAQPASATSAKS
+290 QPASATTTKSAA
-302 TTKTKNAK
+302 KTKNAK
-310 VENRSIRV
+310 GENRSIRV

-399 IDLQITGED
+399 IDLQISGED

-430 IDHGIETVEQRRD
+430 IDHGVETVEQRRD

-462 VVIQITDDGNGIYKG
+462 VVIQITDDGNGIHKG
-477 KVLEKAIKNGVVTEA
+477 KVLEKAIKNGVVTES

-498 DREVFDLIFQPGF
+498 DREVYDLIFQPGF

-573 KRYALPLGSIVE
+573 TRYALPLGNIVE

-595 SLQGKDVLN
+595 SVQGKDVLN

-623 VDEAFESYD
+623 VDEAFGSYD

-667 DFFAESSNY
+667 DFFADSSNY

>member
-1 MFVRQVGDKMQT
+1 MQT

-18 FFEESEEHLQSLNE
+18 FFEEAEEHLQSLNE
-32 NVLILEQNPADMG
+32 NVLNLEQNPADMG
-45 VIGEIFRSAHTFKGM
+45 VVGEIFRSAHTFKGM
-60 SASMEFTE
+60 SASMEFAE

-86 NIVVN
+86 NMMVN

-105 EKMVADVQ
+105 EKMVTDVQ
-113 QGGMGNIDAAS
+113 QGGMGNIDVVS
-124 TKQKLE
+124 TKHKLE
-130 ALLNGNVEV
+130 ALLNGNVEA
-139 SADYVENNRISNK
+139 SMEQVEQSSINNDDT
-152 NVVSHEVYIT
+152 VSHEVYIT

-174 VMCIEA
+174 IMCIEA
-180 LQNLGDIQKT
+180 LQNIGDIQKT

-204 EFTVFMNTDRSV
+204 EFTVYMDTDRSV
-216 EELKQVVLHVSEIDK
+216 EELKQVVLHVSEIEK
-231 VEVKQGESS
+231 VEVKQGNIAE
-240 QEVVSPEV
+240 EGI
-248 VVQEFVQVEET
+248 VQSI
-259 VQPAIVTQMETPI
+259 AATQLDPSLEARTPT
-272 EAVVQPAMVTQ
+272 AST
-283 METPIEE
+283 TP
-290 VAQPASATSAKS
+290 AKS
-302 TTKTKNAK
+302 NTKTKNAK

-340 DELAQTIQ
+340 DELAETIQ

-399 IDLQITGED
+399 IDLQIKGED

-430 IDHGIETVEQRRD
+430 IDHGIETVENRRD

-462 VVIQITDDGNGIYKG
+462 VVIQITDDGNGIHKG
-477 KVLEKAIKNGVVTEA
+477 KVLEKAIKNGVVTES

-573 KRYALPLGSIVE
+573 KRYALPLGNIAE
-585 AIRIKREDIQ
+585 AIRIKKEDIQ

-604 YRDQIIEVKH
+604 YRNQIIEVKH

-623 VDEAFESYD
+623 VDEAFASYD

>member
-1 MFVRQVGDKMQT
+1 MQT

-18 FFEESEEHLQSLNE
+18 FFEEAEEHLQSLNE
-32 NVLILEQNPADMG
+32 NVLNLEQNPADMG
-45 VIGEIFRSAHTFKGM
+45 VVGEIFRSAHTFKGM
-60 SASMEFTE
+60 SASMEFAE

-86 NIVVN
+86 NMMVN

-105 EKMVADVQ
+105 EKMVTDVQ
-113 QGGMGNIDAAS
+113 QGGMGNIDVVS
-124 TKQKLE
+124 TKHKLE
-130 ALLNGNVEV
+130 VLLNGNVEA
-139 SADYVENNRISNK
+139 SMEQVEQSGINNDDT
-152 NVVSHEVYIT
+152 VSHEVYIT

-174 VMCIEA
+174 IMCIEA
-180 LQNLGDIQKT
+180 LQNVGDIQKT

-204 EFTVFMNTDRSV
+204 EFTVYMDTDRSV
-216 EELKQVVLHVSEIDK
+216 EELKQVVLHVSEIEK
-231 VEVKQGESS
+231 VEVKQGNIAE
-240 QEVVSPEV
+240 EGI
-248 VVQEFVQVEET
+248 VQSI
-259 VQPAIVTQMETPI
+259 AATQLDPSLEARTTTASTTP
-272 EAVVQPAMVTQ
+272 
-283 METPIEE
+283 
-290 VAQPASATSAKS
+290 AKS
-302 TTKTKNAK
+302 NTKTKNAK

-340 DELAQTIQ
+340 DELAETIQ

-399 IDLQITGED
+399 IDLQIKGED

-430 IDHGIETVEQRRD
+430 IDHGIETVENRRD

-462 VVIQITDDGNGIYKG
+462 VVIQITDDGNGIHKG
-477 KVLEKAIKNGVVTEA
+477 KVLEKAIKNGVVTES

-573 KRYALPLGSIVE
+573 KRYALPLGNIAE
-585 AIRIKREDIQ
+585 AIRIKKEDIQ

-604 YRDQIIEVKH
+604 YRNQIIEVKH

-623 VDEAFESYD
+623 VDEAFASYD

>member
-1 MFVRQVGDKMQT
+1 MQT

-32 NVLILEQNPADMG
+32 NVLTLEQNPADMD
-45 VIGEIFRSAHTFKGM
+45 VVGEIFRSAHTFKGM
-60 SASMEFTE
+60 SASMEFAE

-91 ANIIDV
+91 ADIIDV

-113 QGGMGNIDAAS
+113 QGGMGNIDVVS

-130 ALLNGNVEV
+130 ALLHGNVVTPTEHIEQ
-139 SADYVENNRISNK
+139 DHIGNDGG
-152 NVVSHEVYIT
+152 VSHEVHIT

-174 VMCIEA
+174 IMCIEA
-180 LQNLGDIQKT
+180 LQNVGNIQKT

-204 EFTVFMNTDRSV
+204 EFTVFMDTDYNV
-216 EELKQVVLHVSEIDK
+216 EELKQVVLHISEIEK
-231 VEVKQGESS
+231 VEVKQGHTP
-240 QEVVSPEV
+240 QEVV
-248 VVQEFVQVEET
+248 QVEKMIQSSAVAQVVSPVEAPK
-259 VQPAIVTQMETPI
+259 QPANTTP
-272 EAVVQPAMVTQ
+272 
-283 METPIEE
+283 
-290 VAQPASATSAKS
+290 AKS
-302 TTKTKNAK
+302 TVKTKNAK

-318 QLEKIERLMNMF
+318 QLEKIETLMNMF

-399 IDLQITGED
+399 IDLQITGEN

-430 IDHGIETVEQRRD
+430 IDHGVETVEKRRD

-462 VVIQITDDGNGIYKG
+462 VVIQITDDGNGINKE

-492 EANKLT
+492 DANRLT

-573 KRYALPLGSIVE
+573 KRYALPLGNIVE

-604 YRDQIIEVKH
+604 YRNQIIEVKH

-623 VDEAFESYD
+623 VDEAFASYD
-632 SQMVPVLIVR
+632 GQMVPVLIVR

>member
-1 MFVRQVGDKMQT
+1 MQT

-32 NVLILEQNPADMG
+32 NVLVLEQNPADMD
-45 VIGEIFRSAHTFKGM
+45 VVGEIFRSAHTFKGM

-91 ANIIDV
+91 ADIIDV

-113 QGGMGNIDAAS
+113 QGGMGNIDVVS

-130 ALLNGNVEV
+130 ALLNGNVDTPTEHIEQNHIDNDD
-139 SADYVENNRISNK
+139 A
-152 NVVSHEVYIT
+152 VSHEVHIT

-174 VMCIEA
+174 IMCIEA
-180 LQNLGDIQKT
+180 LQNVGNIQKT
-190 VPSIEEIEADAFGF
+190 APSIEEIEADAFGF
-204 EFTVFMNTDRSV
+204 EFTVFMDTDCSI
-216 EELKQVVLHVSEIDK
+216 EELKQVVLHVSEIEK
-231 VEVKQGESS
+231 VEVKQGEPISREVAS
-240 QEVVSPEV
+240 KKVVTQEV
-248 VVQEFVQVEET
+248 VQVEEML
-259 VQPAIVTQMETPI
+259 QPAVATQVESPIVATN
-272 EAVVQPAMVTQ
+272 QPTSAM
-283 METPIEE
+283 P
-290 VAQPASATSAKS
+290 AKS

-430 IDHGIETVEQRRD
+430 IDHGVETVEKRRD

-462 VVIQITDDGNGIYKG
+462 VVIQITDDGNGINKG

-492 EANKLT
+492 DANRLT

-573 KRYALPLGSIVE
+573 KRYALPLGNIVE

-604 YRDQIIEVKH
+604 YRNQIIEVKH

-623 VDEAFESYD
+623 VDEAFASYD
-632 SQMVPVLIVR
+632 GQMVPVLIVR

>member
-1 MFVRQVGDKMQT
+1 MQT

-32 NVLILEQNPADMG
+32 NVLVLEQNPADMD
-45 VIGEIFRSAHTFKGM
+45 VVGEIFRSAHTFKGM

-91 ANIIDV
+91 ADIIDV

-113 QGGMGNIDAAS
+113 QGGMGNIDVAS

-130 ALLNGNVEV
+130 ALLNGNVETPTEHIEQNHIDTDD
-139 SADYVENNRISNK
+139 A
-152 NVVSHEVYIT
+152 VSHEVHIT

-174 VMCIEA
+174 IMCIEA
-180 LQNLGDIQKT
+180 LQNVGNIQKT
-190 VPSIEEIEADAFGF
+190 APSIEEIEADAFGF
-204 EFTVFMNTDRSV
+204 EFTVFMDTDCSI
-216 EELKQVVLHVSEIDK
+216 EELKQVVLHVSEIEK
-231 VEVKQGESS
+231 VEVKQGEPISKEVAFKKVVT
-240 QEVVSPEV
+240 QEV
-248 VVQEFVQVEET
+248 VQVEEKL
-259 VQPAIVTQMETPI
+259 QPAVVTQVNSPI
-272 EAVVQPAMVTQ
+272 EATNQPSSTM
-283 METPIEE
+283 P
-290 VAQPASATSAKS
+290 AKS

-430 IDHGIETVEQRRD
+430 IDHGVETVEKRRD

-462 VVIQITDDGNGIYKG
+462 VVIQITDDGNGINKG

-492 EANKLT
+492 DANRLT

-573 KRYALPLGSIVE
+573 KRYALPLGNIVE

-604 YRDQIIEVKH
+604 YRNQIIEVKH

-623 VDEAFESYD
+623 VDEAFASYD
-632 SQMVPVLIVR
+632 GQMVPVLIVR

>member
-1 MFVRQVGDKMQT
+1 MQT

-32 NVLILEQNPADMG
+32 NVLVLEQNPADMD
-45 VIGEIFRSAHTFKGM
+45 VVGEIFRSAHTFKGM

-91 ANIIDV
+91 ADIIDV

-113 QGGMGNIDAAS
+113 QGGMGNIDVAS

-130 ALLNGNVEV
+130 ALLNGNVETPTEHIEQNHI
-139 SADYVENNRISNK
+139 DTDDG
-152 NVVSHEVYIT
+152 VSHEVHIT

-174 VMCIEA
+174 IMCIEA
-180 LQNLGDIQKT
+180 LQNVGNIQKT
-190 VPSIEEIEADAFGF
+190 APSIEEIEADAFGF
-204 EFTVFMNTDRSV
+204 EFTVFMDTDCSI
-216 EELKQVVLHVSEIDK
+216 EELKQVVLHVSEIEK
-231 VEVKQGESS
+231 VEVKQGEPISKEVAS
-240 QEVVSPEV
+240 KKVVTQEV
-248 VVQEFVQVEET
+248 VQVEEKL
-259 VQPAIVTQMETPI
+259 QPAVVTQVKSPI
-272 EAVVQPAMVTQ
+272 EATNQPSSTM
-283 METPIEE
+283 P
-290 VAQPASATSAKS
+290 AKS

-430 IDHGIETVEQRRD
+430 IDHGVETVEKRRD

-462 VVIQITDDGNGIYKG
+462 VVIQITDDGNGINKG

-492 EANKLT
+492 DANRLT

-546 EGKGSTFR
+546 EGRGSTFR

-573 KRYALPLGSIVE
+573 KRYALPLGNIVE

-604 YRDQIIEVKH
+604 YRNQIIEVKH

-623 VDEAFESYD
+623 VDEAFASYD
-632 SQMVPVLIVR
+632 GQMVPVLIVR

>member
-1 MFVRQVGDKMQT
+1 MQT

-18 FFEESEEHLQSLNE
+18 FFEEAEEHLQSLNE
-32 NVLILEQNPADMG
+32 NVLNLERNPADMG
-45 VIGEIFRSAHTFKGM
+45 VVGEIFRSAHTFKGM

-68 MADLTHKMEN
+68 MADLTHKMES

-86 NIVVN
+86 NMMVN

-113 QGGMGNIDAAS
+113 QGGMGNIDVVS
-124 TKQKLE
+124 TKLKLE
-130 ALLNGNVEV
+130 ALLNGNVEA
-139 SADYVENNRISNK
+139 SMENVEQSSINNDDT
-152 NVVSHEVYIT
+152 VSHEVYIT

-174 VMCIEA
+174 IMCIEA
-180 LQNLGDIQKT
+180 LQNLGNIQKT

-204 EFTVFMNTDRSV
+204 EFTVYMNTDHSV
-216 EELKQVVLHVSEIDK
+216 EELKRVVLHVSEIEK
-231 VEVKQGESS
+231 VEVKQGSHKV
-240 QEVVSPEV
+240 QEV
-248 VVQEFVQVEET
+248 VQVEET
-259 VQPAIVTQMETPI
+259 IPQVETRQLKSPLELPIQPV
-272 EAVVQPAMVTQ
+272 
-283 METPIEE
+283 
-290 VAQPASATSAKS
+290 SNTSTKS

-318 QLEKIERLMNMF
+318 QLEKIETLMNMF

-340 DELAQTIQ
+340 DELAETIQ

-430 IDHGIETVEQRRD
+430 IDHGIETVEKRRD
-443 AGKNETGTIKLEAF
+443 TGKNETGTIKLEAF

-462 VVIQITDDGNGIYKG
+462 VVIQITDDGNGIHKG
-477 KVLEKAIKNGVVTEA
+477 KVLEKAIKNGVVTES

-573 KRYALPLGSIVE
+573 TRYALPLGNIVE
-585 AIRIKREDIQ
+585 AIRIQKEDVQ

-604 YRDQIIEVKH
+604 YRNQIIEVKH
-614 LSTVFGEKT
+614 LNTVFGEKT
-623 VDEAFESYD
+623 VEDAFASYD

-642 NTHRSYGL
+642 NSRRSYGL

-667 DFFAESSNY
+667 DFFAESSNC

>member
-1 MFVRQVGDKMQT
+1 MQT

-32 NVLILEQNPADMG
+32 NVLTLEQNPADMD
-45 VIGEIFRSAHTFKGM
+45 VVGEIFRSAHTFKGM
-60 SASMEFTE
+60 SASMEFAE

-91 ANIIDV
+91 ADIIDV

-113 QGGMGNIDAAS
+113 QGGMGNIDVVS

-130 ALLNGNVEV
+130 ALLHGNVVTPTQHIEQ
-139 SADYVENNRISNK
+139 DHIGNDGG
-152 NVVSHEVYIT
+152 VSHEVHIT

-174 VMCIEA
+174 IMCIEA
-180 LQNLGDIQKT
+180 LQNVGNIQKT

-204 EFTVFMNTDRSV
+204 EFTVFMDTDYNV
-216 EELKQVVLHVSEIDK
+216 EELKQVVLHISEIEK
-231 VEVKQGESS
+231 VEVKQGHTS
-240 QEVVSPEV
+240 QEAVQIEKMIQSSAVAQVVSP
-248 VVQEFVQVEET
+248 VEAPK
-259 VQPAIVTQMETPI
+259 QPANTTP
-272 EAVVQPAMVTQ
+272 
-283 METPIEE
+283 
-290 VAQPASATSAKS
+290 AKS
-302 TTKTKNAK
+302 TVKTKNAK

-318 QLEKIERLMNMF
+318 QLEKIETLMNMF

-399 IDLQITGED
+399 IDLQITGET

-430 IDHGIETVEQRRD
+430 IDHGVETVEKRRD

-462 VVIQITDDGNGIYKG
+462 VVIQITDDGNGINKG

-492 EANKLT
+492 DANRLT

-573 KRYALPLGSIVE
+573 KRYALPLGNIVE

-604 YRDQIIEVKH
+604 YRNQIIEVKH

-623 VDEAFESYD
+623 VDEAFASYD
-632 SQMVPVLIVR
+632 GQMVPVLIVR

>member
-1 MFVRQVGDKMQT
+1 MQT

-45 VIGEIFRSAHTFKGM
+45 VVGEIFRSAHTFKGM

-86 NIVVN
+86 NILVN
-91 ANIIDV
+91 VNIIDV

-113 QGGMGNIDAAS
+113 QGGMGNIDVAS

-130 ALLNGNVEV
+130 ALLNGNVEA
-139 SADYVENNRISNK
+139 SMEQIAQENINNDDA
-152 NVVSHEVYIT
+152 VSHEVHIT

-174 VMCIEA
+174 IMCIEA

-204 EFTVFMNTDRSV
+204 EFTVFMGTDRSI
-216 EELKQVVLHVSEIDK
+216 EELKQVVLHVSEIEK
-231 VEVKQGESS
+231 VEVKQGNPTR
-240 QEVVSPEV
+240 QEVVTQEV
-248 VVQEFVQVEET
+248 VHVEEMI
-259 VQPAIVTQMETPI
+259 QPAVVTQMESPT
-272 EAVVQPAMVTQ
+272 EAAK
-283 METPIEE
+283 
-290 VAQPASATSAKS
+290 QPASATSAKS
-302 TTKTKNAK
+302 TAKTKNSK
-310 VENRSIRV
+310 GENRSIRV

-430 IDHGIETVEQRRD
+430 IDHGVETIEKRRD

-462 VVIQITDDGNGIYKG
+462 VVIQITDDGNGIYKE
-477 KVLEKAIKNGVVTEA
+477 KVLEKAIQNGVVTEA

-573 KRYALPLGSIVE
+573 TRYALPLGNIVE
-585 AIRIKREDIQ
+585 AIRIRREDIQ

-623 VDEAFESYD
+623 VDEAFASYD